1 MYIVWVRGGCLMHTI
16 IRSVTTGLSHLPWSW
31 PQKKLKPYLNGLQ
44 RWSSNSQYPSRTV
57 YLKSTISGTLGR
69 SAKIKNSEFLQK
81 TMATESLNP
90 GWICPNFDWTYLRA
104 PWTDFYDFFCKKS
117 LRFFS
122 LDCACFYSDW
132 GTLKKPVDMP
142 TKCSPNAPGRCSEVG
157 YMKRKKELI

>member
-1 MYIVWVRGGCLMHTI
+1 MECGHHISTVGYMYIAQVRDGCLVHKI
-16 IRSVTTGLSHLPWSW
+16 IRNVSVRTGLSHVLLIWLSHLPWWW
-31 PQKKLKPYLNGLQ
+31 PQKKTQTAYLNGLQ

-104 PWTDFYDFFCKKS
+104 PWTDFYDFFSKS
-117 LRFFS
+117 RYDFS
-122 LDCACFYSDW
+122 LSIARVFTPIGVLWENPWICLW
-132 GTLKKPVDMP
+132 
-142 TKCSPNAPGRCSEVG
+142 
-157 YMKRKKELI
+157 